1 MNTGVLD
8 CSHYAGCKWEKK
20 YRQKEKEAKFLKE
33 QLEES
38 KRVYNEELTNHY
50 KKVQFYDN
58 IEKELEN
65 SLKKKKRKIGHL
77 KETVI
82 KKNDE
87 IRELN
92 DQIECFKRKINRLL
106 NFRHQSVDQIN
117 ELELEVEKS
126 RRMLLTPVQPRIKK
140 ERKSM
145 QSIQEFSIRIIAET
159 PETKESD
166 QEALITS
173 QTNLLQQER
182 LKSRDLQ
189 NKLEMLS
196 KEHQNLQSLIEY
208 MENKNASIRLRLE
221 SEKES
226 QIKELAEKLEHV
238 RCENMELRGKLKELI
253 INQSSHN
260 TSEIFSENL
269 KDEILKLDTSHLG
282 SFEDCRTHLP
292 TSFEQEEKQKLINML
307 EVNLRELKSENE
319 VLVEKIRIKD
329 KHARELNKVL
339 KENHLAFV
347 RFKEQYSCAEVQS
360 KVKALNVEK
369 NKILKEIEMKRV
381 ELIELNK
388 KTIEKHVE
396 LERISEKSVEDSI
409 RNSMAHLISR
419 QKVFP
424 EDYKRRRNIGSWG
437 YGLLNAL

>member
-1 MNTGVLD
+1 MNTGILD
-8 CSHYAGCKWEKK
+8 CSHYASCKWEKK
-20 YRQKEKEAKFLKE
+20 YRQKEKEVKFIKE

-38 KRVYNEELTNHY
+38 KRVYNEELANHY

-65 SLKKKKRKIGHL
+65 SLNKKKSKIGFL
-77 KETVI
+77 KETII
-82 KKNDE
+82 KKNEE

-92 DQIECFKRKINRLL
+92 DHIEFHKRKINRLQ

-117 ELELEVEKS
+117 ELEFEIEKS
-126 RRMLLTPVQPRIKK
+126 RKMLLTPVQPRLKK

-145 QSIQEFSIRIIAET
+145 QSIQEFSISVIAET
-159 PETKESD
+159 PETKQSD
-166 QEALITS
+166 QEDLITS
-173 QTNLLQQER
+173 QGKLLQQER
-182 LKSRDLQ
+182 IKSKDLQ
-189 NKLEMLS
+189 NKLDMLS
-196 KEHQNLQSLIEY
+196 KEHQSLQSICEY
-208 MENKNASIRLRLE
+208 MENKNASIRLRIE

-226 QIKELAEKLEHV
+226 QIKELTEKLELI

-253 INQSSHN
+253 INQSCHN

-307 EVNLRELKSENE
+307 EINLKELKRENE
-319 VLVEKIRIKD
+319 VLVEKIRVKG
-329 KHARELNKVL
+329 KHAKELNKVL
-339 KENHLAFV
+339 KDNHLAFM

-360 KVKALNVEK
+360 KVRELKGEKA
-369 NKILKEIEMKRV
+369 KIVKDIEMKRL
-381 ELIELNK
+381 ELAELNK

-396 LERISEKSVEDSI
+396 IERISKKSIENSI
-409 RNSMAHLISR
+409 RNSMAHLINR

-437 YGLLNAL
+437 YGLLNLL

>member
-1 MNTGVLD
+1 
-8 CSHYAGCKWEKK
+8 
-20 YRQKEKEAKFLKE
+20 
-33 QLEES
+33 
-38 KRVYNEELTNHY
+38 
-50 KKVQFYDN
+50 
-58 IEKELEN
+58 
-65 SLKKKKRKIGHL
+65 
-77 KETVI
+77 
-82 KKNDE
+82 
-87 IRELN
+87 
-92 DQIECFKRKINRLL
+92 L

-307 EVNLRELKSENE
+307 EVNLRELKTENE

-329 KHARELNKVL
+329 KHAKELNKVL